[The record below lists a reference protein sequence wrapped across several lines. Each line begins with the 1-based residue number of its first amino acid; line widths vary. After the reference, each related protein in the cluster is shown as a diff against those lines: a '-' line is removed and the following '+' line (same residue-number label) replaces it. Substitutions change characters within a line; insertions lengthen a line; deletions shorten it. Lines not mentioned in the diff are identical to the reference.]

1 MYKVLIVDECFKRQ
15 EDNYI
20 HLEWKKYDLSVCD
33 KVVTKDAY
41 KAIKFHNPDIIILN
55 NNYYEEIL
63 DVLNET
69 GNSSINAEFIIV
81 SSYDN
86 IQVINERY
94 SGKKLYF
101 LFNPCNS
108 LNIIKEVLIVK
119 KDLEDK
125 NNEDNISVF
134 RKNIPIVKESILREM
149 LHGNIDDFNGIME
162 IIKLYTI
169 NIIKSPIV
177 TTIIDID
184 DEFEANK
191 LNETL
196 DTLKDYIYR
205 QFSSYKHYEVVKDK
219 NVLLLVVCVEEGIT
233 YDEILND
240 CKLIKDKIKIYF
252 DTSVTMA
259 VGKIFNSLSELS
271 KSYKSAKSVLEFK
284 MIYGDGQVIST
295 KNVRTYLAELDF
307 YPVDETKDIIDSFKA
322 NDEEGIYKNVDRF
335 YSSLINNGA
344 LSKIHIQEATN
355 RLLGTICKKCL
366 GNSSIK
372 SKYYNKIIVYERIL
386 KCNTIDKIKCE
397 VNGFLKEIKRQ
408 TSFHTDN
415 ELIKSVILY
424 IDKNYS
430 DTELSLAKVADEIF
444 ITPVY
449 LSKLFKQ
456 ETGVNF
462 LDFIHKVRIDKA
474 KNYLLDSNIKVYEVS
489 LLVGYSNEKHF
500 SKKFKKYVGKS
511 PSEYRQDNV

>member
-1 MYKVLIVDECFKRQ
+1 M
-15 EDNYI
+15 
-20 HLEWKKYDLSVCD
+20 
-33 KVVTKDAY
+33 
-41 KAIKFHNPDIIILN
+41 
-55 NNYYEEIL
+55 
-63 DVLNET
+63 
-69 GNSSINAEFIIV
+69 
-81 SSYDN
+81 
-86 IQVINERY
+86 
-94 SGKKLYF
+94 
-101 LFNPCNS
+101 
-108 LNIIKEVLIVK
+108 
-119 KDLEDK
+119 
-125 NNEDNISVF
+125 
-134 RKNIPIVKESILREM
+134 
-149 LHGNIDDFNGIME
+149 
-162 IIKLYTI
+162 
-169 NIIKSPIV
+169 
-177 TTIIDID
+177 
-184 DEFEANK
+184 
-191 LNETL
+191 
-196 DTLKDYIYR
+196 
-205 QFSSYKHYEVVKDK
+205 
-219 NVLLLVVCVEEGIT
+219 CVEEGIT

-259 VGKIFNSLSELS
+259 VGKIFDSLSELS

-355 RLLGTICKKCL
+355 RLLGIICKKCL

-489 LLVGYSNEKHF
+489 LLVGYANEKHF